1 MPLSLRRASLLC
13 LCFLWI
19 SCSKAPPKKIWED
32 FSGEKAL
39 AHVQSLVDLGPRPAG
54 SDALVRARAYIE
66 EQLESYGWQVTE
78 QAFVDP
84 TPRGGVKFV
93 NLIARFGR
101 GAKSNGLFL
110 LCSHYDTKIFDAFR
124 FIGANDGGSST
135 GLLLEMARILGEEPK
150 LAEKIELVFF
160 DGEEAV
166 ENFTDTDGIYGSRH
180 FAREL
185 AQSGSAKSFRGGIL
199 FDMIGDRLL
208 KVTLPPNSPP
218 KITAD
223 IFSSADALKVRD
235 RFTYFEND
243 VTDDHTPL
251 NAIGIPVIDL
261 IDFRFDYWHTAY
273 DTVDKLSAQSL
284 QTVGSVALYYLSQ
297 FAFK

>member
-66 EQLESYGWQVTE
+66 EQLESCGWKVTE
-78 QAFVDP
+78 EAFVDP
-84 TPRGGVKFV
+84 IPRGGVKFV
-93 NLIARFGR
+93 NLVARFGR
-101 GAKSNGLFL
+101 GAKSNAVFL

-124 FIGANDGGSST
+124 F
-135 GLLLEMARILGEEPK
+135 
-150 LAEKIELVFF
+150 V
-160 DGEEAV
+160 
-166 ENFTDTDGIYGSRH
+166 
-180 FAREL
+180 
-185 AQSGSAKSFRGGIL
+185 
-199 FDMIGDRLL
+199 
-208 KVTLPPNSPP
+208 
-218 KITAD
+218 
-223 IFSSADALKVRD
+223 
-235 RFTYFEND
+235 D

-251 NAIGIPVIDL
+251 NAIGVPVIDL
-261 IDFRFDYWHTAY
+261 IDFRFDYWHTAD
-273 DTVDKLSAQSL
+273 DTIDKLSAQSL
-284 QTVGSVALYYLSQ
+284 QTVGLVALYYLSL